1 MDSSHLN
8 ALELKH
14 AGIER
19 RLHEEM
25 SRPMPDEATVQD
37 LKKRKLRLK
46 EEMLRT

>member
-1 MDSSHLN
+1 MDSSHLS

-19 RLHEEM
+19 RIHEEM
-25 SRPMPDEATVQD
+25 SRPLPDDALVQD

-46 EEMLRT
+46 EQILRH

>member
-1 MDSSHLN
+1 MDRSHLS

-19 RLHEEM
+19 QIHREL
-25 SRPMPDEATVQD
+25 SRPLPDDALVQD

-46 EEMLRT
+46 EEMLRH